1 MIEFAATAFVTL
13 VVIID
18 PVGTLPIFVALT
30 HRQERERR
38 RRTATT
44 SIAVAAITL
53 VILALAGGIVLRLLG
68 IGLPA
73 LRIAGGLLLLL
84 LSIDMVFARQSG
96 IRSTTE
102 TETEEA
108 AESADVAIFPLAIPL
123 IAGPGAITSIILL
136 MERAES
142 DLILQAIVI
151 ALMLSVLGLCLAA
164 LLFAAPLMDR
174 LGVTG
179 INVIGRVFGIVLAA
193 LAVQYII
200 DGTTEAMTNLPGGH
214 GSTHSGRIKAR
225 VAPSMDVRSGPPGN
239 PSPRDITR
247 TFSPLPSC
255 WRACA

>member
-1 MIEFAATAFVTL
+1 MLEFAAAAVVTL

-30 HRQERERR
+30 HRQGRERR

-44 SIAVAAITL
+44 SIAVAAVTL
-53 VILALAGGIVLRLLG
+53 VAVALVGGMVLHLLG

-96 IRSTTE
+96 MRSPTE
-102 TETEEA
+102 AETEEA
-108 AESADVAIFPLAIPL
+108 ADSADVAIFPLAIPL

-136 MERAES
+136 MARAEN
-142 DLILQAIVI
+142 DIILQAIVI
-151 ALMLSVLGLCLAA
+151 ALMLSVLGLCLAV
-164 LLFAAPLMDR
+164 LLLAAPLMDR

-200 DGTTEAMTNLPGGH
+200 DGTTDVLKSLPGGH
-214 GSTHSGRIKAR
+214 A
-225 VAPSMDVRSGPPGN
+225 
-239 PSPRDITR
+239 
-247 TFSPLPSC
+247 
-255 WRACA
+255 